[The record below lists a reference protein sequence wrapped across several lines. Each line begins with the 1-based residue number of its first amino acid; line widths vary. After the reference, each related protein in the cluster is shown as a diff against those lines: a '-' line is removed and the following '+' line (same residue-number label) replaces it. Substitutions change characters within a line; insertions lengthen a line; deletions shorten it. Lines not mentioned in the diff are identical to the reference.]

1 MYFSVRII
9 PNQDNQ
15 EVEKWHVISAA
26 GTTILAT
33 CNSLRHTRFY
43 SPTATVLS

>member
-15 EVEKWHVISAA
+15 EVEKKHAICARRE
-26 GTTILAT
+26 
-33 CNSLRHTRFY
+33 RHTGY
-43 SPTATVLS
+43 L